1 MPLAPFTHIASYM
14 DAIGHDP
21 AMITTI
27 QLTPQTR
34 SRLAELKQSPRE
46 SYDEVLTKLLS
57 LVPEGDQEGMYT
69 QPFRV
74 ALLRS
79 RLEIRDGRTLSHA
92 ELKRRLGL

>member
-1 MPLAPFTHIASYM
+1 MHIASYM
-14 DAIGHDP
+14 GAIECVSFV
-21 AMITTI
+21 ITTI

-57 LVPEGDQEGMYT
+57 LVPEGDEEGEYT

-74 ALLRS
+74 ALLRA
-79 RLEIRDGRTLSHA
+79 RLEIREGRTLSHA
-92 ELKRRLGL
+92 QLKRRLGL

>member
-1 MPLAPFTHIASYM
+1 M
-14 DAIGHDP
+14 DAIDHGS

-46 SYDEVLTKLLS
+46 SYDEVLTKLLA
-57 LVPEGDQEGMYT
+57 LIPEGDEEGAYT

-79 RLEIRDGRTLSHA
+79 RLEIRDGRTLPHA
-92 ELKRRLGL
+92 QLKRRLGL